1 MTYAMQDERYR
12 KVMDLESYLLG
23 AQKLVN
29 ELHHSTFLKK
39 VAVDPDRVMLDL
51 YYIQQHMNIVVPMM
65 IATRNRIL
73 DGMRQ
78 KGWE

>member
-1 MTYAMQDERYR
+1 MYAIQDERYR

-29 ELHHSTFLKK
+29 ELHDSKFLEK
-39 VAVDPDRVMLDL
+39 VAVDPDRVMFDL
-51 YYIQQHMNIVVPMM
+51 YYIKQHMNLVVPMM
-65 IATRNRIL
+65 VAARNRVL